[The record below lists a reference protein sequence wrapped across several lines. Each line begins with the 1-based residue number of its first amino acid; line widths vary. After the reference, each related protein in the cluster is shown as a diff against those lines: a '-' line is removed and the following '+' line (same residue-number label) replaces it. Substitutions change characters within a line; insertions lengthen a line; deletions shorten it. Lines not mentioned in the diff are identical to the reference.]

1 MDGKARLQGEGLIA
15 RPRPLD
21 ALEPRR
27 AAPPGPSEERPS
39 WRGCVAG
46 CAKTGATISAEM
58 AARIARGNRRIAN
71 TPAPSHKL
79 TG

>member
-27 AAPPGPSEERPS
+27 AAPRAERRAALMEGLRRRLREDRRNDQRRDGGEDRS
-39 WRGCVAG
+39 RQSSDRKHAG
-46 CAKTGATISAEM
+46 SQ
-58 AARIARGNRRIAN
+58 
-71 TPAPSHKL
+71 P
-79 TG
+79 